1 MSFHCLIR
9 TVREIHGQV
18 LKFIYIT
25 EVLHTY
31 FLAKN
36 PRSKLWLFGYQQKT
50 RAHNHKKNSKNILLC
65 DRVFLCDSVFKNIQ
79 KRKVRTPDVQQMS
92 TRNDIYILIGG
103 YNEMLF
109 SETRDHP
116 CAYVNRKGTIN
127 TIHIFNMDDISIN
140 PNRE

>member
-1 MSFHCLIR
+1 MLKKYTHHIIKKRGYTMSFHCLIR

-50 RAHNHKKNSKNILLC
+50 RAHTHKKNNKYI
-65 DRVFLCDSVFKNIQ
+65 FLCDSVFKNIQ
-79 KRKVRTPDVQQMS
+79 KENYEHQMFTRCQHETTSIFLLVDIAKCFSPRHGTTHVRM
-92 TRNDIYILIGG
+92 
-103 YNEMLF
+103 
-109 SETRDHP
+109 
-116 CAYVNRKGTIN
+116 
-127 TIHIFNMDDISIN
+127 
-140 PNRE
+140 

>member
-1 MSFHCLIR
+1 MSFICLIR

-50 RAHNHKKNSKNILLC
+50 RAHTHKKNSKNILLC
-65 DRVFLCDSVFKNIQ
+65 DRVFVCDSVFKNIQ
-79 KRKVRTPDVQQMS
+79 KEKYEHQMFTRCQHETTSIFLLVGITKCFSPRHGTTHVRM
-92 TRNDIYILIGG
+92 
-103 YNEMLF
+103 
-109 SETRDHP
+109 
-116 CAYVNRKGTIN
+116 
-127 TIHIFNMDDISIN
+127 
-140 PNRE
+140 

>member
-50 RAHNHKKNSKNILLC
+50 RAHTHKKNNENILLC

-79 KRKVRTPDVQQMS
+79 KEKYARCQHETTSIFLLVDIAKCFSPRHGTTHVRM
-92 TRNDIYILIGG
+92 
-103 YNEMLF
+103 
-109 SETRDHP
+109 
-116 CAYVNRKGTIN
+116 
-127 TIHIFNMDDISIN
+127 
-140 PNRE
+140 